1 MTSCSKADAHP
12 TELSRQCLGVRVH
25 SLNLGMSEHNVYG
38 CMIALVYLPSIWN
51 MGARKKMPVVHYTCL
66 NVDFGTNFGLD
77 STRLHVPA
85 ATIKMERGA

>member
-1 MTSCSKADAHP
+1 
-12 TELSRQCLGVRVH
+12 
-25 SLNLGMSEHNVYG
+25 
-38 CMIALVYLPSIWN
+38 MIALVYLPSIWN
-51 MGARKKMPVVHYTCL
+51 IGGRKRMPVVHYTCL